1 MTYVDYRDV
10 AETAAIAMTGSRL
23 DNSTFE
29 LAAPGMVNTT
39 TIAALFA
46 SELGRPVEAARSGFE
61 AWASRA
67 GIPEGPLRNGLARMS
82 ADYDAHGF
90 HGGNSL
96 VLETILGRSPR
107 SLGAYIREMVGAGKL
122 VVARVWMLISTR
134 SRSRLPYHL
143 RLRITLRI
151 SWLPRSSDAA
161 TSLQRS
167 GNEHRQTILVGR

>member
-1 MTYVDYRDV
+1 MPYSTKSQMTYVDYRDV

-134 SRSRLPYHL
+134 SRYQAPV
-143 RLRITLRI
+143 
-151 SWLPRSSDAA
+151 SSPPEDYLADFLVAA
-161 TSLQRS
+161 VERRGDQPP
-167 GNEHRQTILVGR
+167 TIR